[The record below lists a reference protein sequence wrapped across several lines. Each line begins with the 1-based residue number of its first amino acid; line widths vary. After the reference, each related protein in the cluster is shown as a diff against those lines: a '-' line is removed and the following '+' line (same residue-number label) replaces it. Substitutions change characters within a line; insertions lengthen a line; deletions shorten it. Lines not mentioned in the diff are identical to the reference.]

1 MVVAAVVAAW
11 AACSAAETD
20 DPMRHPV
27 WKYLLATAILFAA
40 VLSMPLTT
48 RKSVPEY
55 PPQTLRCVIDL
66 KGEPVRGL
74 TVGMNKIILREFA
87 DDHQLKLEFITPAD
101 STDYL
106 DSLREGAVDLLVM
119 YRADSL
125 HADGFISTIPY
136 RDSTVW
142 VLQEDHGREVRLLN
156 AWIAQM
162 NGNGGI
168 GKIGKNYLRRVGSS
182 LTSISPYD
190 ALVKKNADEMGW
202 DWRLLSAMIYHE
214 SKFINESCSD
224 KGAVGL
230 MQIHNELYSVD
241 TLLDPAVNISIGT
254 KYLTYLSNM
263 FAEHGADSVECLKF
277 ALAAYNCGE
286 GNVLKCIRTA
296 EELGVDPTRWDS
308 IVTIIPKVP
317 NFHGKQTIAYVR
329 EVLDTYDEYA
339 EVYPR

>member
-1 MVVAAVVAAW
+1 MRHPFWKYLLVTVLVVAAVVAA
-11 AACSAAETD
+11 
-20 DPMRHPV
+20 PR
-27 WKYLLATAILFAA
+27 
-40 VLSMPLTT
+40 TT
-48 RKSVPEY
+48 RISPIER
-55 PPQTLRCVIDL
+55 PMQTLRCVIDL

-87 DDHQLKLEFITPAD
+87 DDHKLNLAFITPAD
-101 STDYL
+101 SADYL
-106 DSLREGAVDLLVM
+106 DSLREGTVDLLVM

-125 HADGFISTIPY
+125 HADGFISTLPY

-142 VLQEDHGREVRLLN
+142 VLRDDRHADIRRLN
-156 AWIAQM
+156 AWISEM
-162 NGNGGI
+162 NGNGGMYRI
-168 GKIGKNYLRRVGSS
+168 GRTYQRRVGSS

-190 ALVKKNADEMGW
+190 DIVKRNADAMGW

-230 MQIHNELYSVD
+230 MQIHNERYSVD
-241 TLLDPAVNISIGT
+241 TLLIPEVNISIGT
-254 KYLTYLSNM
+254 KYLTYLSHM

-308 IVTIIPKVP
+308 IVSIIPEVP
-317 NFHGKQTIAYVR
+317 GFHGKQTIAYVR
-329 EVLDTYDEYA
+329 EVLDTYGEYS

>member
-1 MVVAAVVAAW
+1 
-11 AACSAAETD
+11 
-20 DPMRHPV
+20 MRHPV
-27 WKYLLATAILFAA
+27 WKYILVTALVAA
-40 VLSMPLTT
+40 AALSMPLTT
-48 RKSVPEY
+48 RQLALEY

-87 DDHQLKLEFITPAD
+87 DDHTA
-101 STDYL
+101 DYL
-106 DSLREGAVDLLVM
+106 DSLLEGAVDLLVM

-125 HADGFISTIPY
+125 HADGFISTIPF

-142 VLQEDHGREVRLLN
+142 VLRDDRHAETRRLN
-156 AWIAQM
+156 AWIAVM

-168 GKIGKNYLRRVGSS
+168 RKMDRNYKRRVGSS

-190 ALVKKNADEMGW
+190 AIVKKNAAEMGW

-224 KGAVGL
+224 RGAVGL
-230 MQIHNELYSVD
+230 MQIRNDRYSVD
-241 TLLDPAVNISIGT
+241 TLLDPAVNVSIGT
-254 KYLTYLSNM
+254 KYLTYLSGM
-263 FAEHGADSVECLKF
+263 FAEHGADSLECLKF

-296 EELGVDPTRWDS
+296 EEKGVDPTRWDN
-308 IVTIIPKVP
+308 IVSIIPEVP
-317 NFHGKQTIAYVR
+317 GFHGKQTIAYVR
-329 EVLDTYDEYA
+329 EVLDTYEEYS

>member
-1 MVVAAVVAAW
+1 M
-11 AACSAAETD
+11 
-20 DPMRHPV
+20 HPF
-27 WKYLLATAILFAA
+27 WKYLLVTVLVVTAA
-40 VLSMPLTT
+40 VAAPLTT
-48 RKSVPEY
+48 RRSVLEY

-87 DDHQLKLEFITPAD
+87 DDHRLELEFITPAD

-125 HADGFISTIPY
+125 HADGFISTLPF

-142 VLQEDHGREVRLLN
+142 VLRDDRHAEVRLLN
-156 AWIAQM
+156 SWIAEM

-168 GKIGKNYLRRVGSS
+168 RKIGRTYLRRVGSS

-190 ALVKKNADEMGW
+190 DLVKKNADAMGW

-214 SKFINESCSD
+214 SKFVNESCSD

-230 MQIHNELYSVD
+230 MQIRNDNFSVD

-254 KYLTYLSNM
+254 KYLTYLSGM
-263 FAEHGADSVECLKF
+263 FAQHGADSVECLKF

-296 EELGVDPTRWDS
+296 EELGVDPTRWDN
-308 IVTIIPKVP
+308 IVSIIPEVP
-317 NFHGKQTIAYVR
+317 GFHGKQTIAYVR
-329 EVLDTYDEYA
+329 EVLDTYEEYS

>member
-1 MVVAAVVAAW
+1 M
-11 AACSAAETD
+11 
-20 DPMRHPV
+20 HPF
-27 WKYLLATAILFAA
+27 WKYLVAVALVVATIIAA
-40 VLSMPLTT
+40 PRTT
-48 RKSVPEY
+48 RQLALEY
-55 PPQTLRCVIDL
+55 PPRTLRCVIDL

-87 DDHQLKLEFITPAD
+87 DDHKLDLEFITPTD
-101 STDYL
+101 SADYL
-106 DSLREGAVDLLVM
+106 DSLLEGTVDLLVM

-142 VLQEDHGREVRLLN
+142 VLREDRHAETRRLN
-156 AWIAQM
+156 AWISEM

-168 GKIGKNYLRRVGSS
+168 YRIGRTYQRRVGSS

-190 ALVKKNADEMGW
+190 DLVKRNADAMGW

-230 MQIHNELYSVD
+230 MQINNPLYSVD
-241 TLLDPAVNISIGT
+241 
-254 KYLTYLSNM
+254 LTYLSGM

-286 GNVLKCIRTA
+286 GNVLKCIKTA
-296 EELGVDPTRWDS
+296 EELGVDPTRWDN
-308 IVTIIPKVP
+308 IVSIIPEVP
-317 NFHGKQTIAYVR
+317 GFHGKQTIAYVR
-329 EVLDTYDEYA
+329 EVLDTYNEYS

>member
-1 MVVAAVVAAW
+1 
-11 AACSAAETD
+11 
-20 DPMRHPV
+20 MRHPF
-27 WKYLLATAILFAA
+27 WKYLLITALVVAATVAA
-40 VLSMPLTT
+40 PLTT
-48 RKSVPEY
+48 RQSALEY
-55 PPQTLRCVIDL
+55 PLQTLRCVIDL
-66 KGEPVRGL
+66 KGEPIRGL

-87 DDHQLKLEFITPAD
+87 DDHGLELEFITPTD
-101 STDYL
+101 SSDYL

-125 HADGFISTIPY
+125 HADGFISTLPF

-142 VLQEDHGREVRLLN
+142 VLRDDRHAEVRLLN
-156 AWIAQM
+156 AWIAEM

-168 GKIGKNYLRRVGSS
+168 RKLGRTYLRRVGTSM
-182 LTSISPYD
+182 TSISPYD
-190 ALVKKNADEMGW
+190 DIVKRNADEMGW

-230 MQIHNELYSVD
+230 MQINNESYSVD
-241 TLLDPAVNISIGT
+241 TLLIPEVNISIGT
-254 KYLTYLSNM
+254 KYLTYLSRM

-296 EELGVDPTRWDS
+296 EELGVDPTRWDN
-308 IVTIIPKVP
+308 IVSVIPEVP

-329 EVLDTYDEYA
+329 EVLDTYEDYS

>member
-1 MVVAAVVAAW
+1 MKR
-11 AACSAAETD
+11 ST
-20 DPMRHPV
+20 
-27 WKYLLATAILFAA
+27 WKYLLVTAIVLVAALF
-40 VLSMPLTT
+40 MPLSI
-48 RKSVPEY
+48 RKSTVEN
-55 PPQTLRCVIDL
+55 PPLTLRCVIDL

-87 DDHQLKLEFITPAD
+87 DDHHLELEFITPAD
-101 STDYL
+101 STRYL
-106 DSLREGAVDLLVM
+106 DSLRDGTVDLLVM

-142 VLQEDHGREVRLLN
+142 VLREDRGREVRLLN
-156 AWIAQM
+156 NWIAQM

-168 GKIGKNYLRRVGSS
+168 GKIGKTYLRRVGSS

-190 ALVKKNADEMGW
+190 HIVKQNANALGW
-202 DWRLLSAMIYHE
+202 DWRLLSAIIYHE

-230 MQIHNELYSVD
+230 MQIRNDNYSVD
-241 TLLDPAVNISIGT
+241 TLLDPAVNVSIGT
-254 KYLTYLSNM
+254 KYLSYLSNM
-263 FAEHGADSVECLKF
+263 FADRGADSLECLKLT
-277 ALAAYNCGE
+277 LAAYNCGE

-296 EELGVDPTRWDS
+296 EDLGVDPTRWDS
-308 IVTIIPKVP
+308 IVSIIPQVP
-317 NFHGKQTIAYVR
+317 GFHGKQTIAYVR

>member
-1 MVVAAVVAAW
+1 
-11 AACSAAETD
+11 
-20 DPMRHPV
+20 MRHPL
-27 WKYLLATAILFAA
+27 WKYLLATALLFAA

-48 RKSVPEY
+48 RHPVPEY
-55 PPQTLRCVIDL
+55 PPRTLRCVIDL

-74 TVGMNKIILREFA
+74 TVGMNRIILREFA
-87 DDHQLKLEFITPAD
+87 DDHSLDLEFITPAD

-106 DSLREGAVDLLVM
+106 DSLRDGAVDLLVM

-125 HADGFISTIPY
+125 HTDGFISTIPY

-142 VLQEDHGREVRLLN
+142 VLRDDRHTEIRRLN
-156 AWIAQM
+156 AWISEM

-168 GKIGKNYLRRVGSS
+168 RKLGRNYQRRVGSS

-190 ALVKKNADEMGW
+190 ALVKKNANEQGW
-202 DWRLLSAMIYHE
+202 DWRLLSAIIYHE

-230 MQIHNELYSVD
+230 MQINNPNYSVD
-241 TLLDPAVNISIGT
+241 TLLDPALNIAIGT
-254 KYLTYLSNM
+254 KYLSYLSDM
-263 FAEHGADSVECLKF
+263 FAEHSADSVERLKF

-286 GNVLKCIRTA
+286 GNLLKCIRAA
-296 EELGVDPTRWDS
+296 EERGVDPTRWDS
-308 IVTIIPKVP
+308 IVSVIPEVP
-317 NFHGKQTIAYVR
+317 GFHGKQTIAYVR

>member
-1 MVVAAVVAAW
+1 
-11 AACSAAETD
+11 
-20 DPMRHPV
+20 MRHPV
-27 WKYLLATAILFAA
+27 WKYLLVTALVVAAA
-40 VLSMPLTT
+40 VAAPLTT
-48 RKSVPEY
+48 RKSPLEY
-55 PPQTLRCVIDL
+55 PMQTLRCVIDL

-87 DDHQLKLEFITPAD
+87 DDHKLNLSFITPAD
-101 STDYL
+101 SADYL
-106 DSLREGAVDLLVM
+106 DSLREGTVDLLVM

-125 HADGFISTIPY
+125 HTDGFISTLPF

-142 VLQEDHGREVRLLN
+142 VLRDDRHADIRRLN
-156 AWIAQM
+156 AWISEM

-168 GKIGKNYLRRVGSS
+168 YRIGRTYQRRVGSS

-190 ALVKKNADEMGW
+190 DIVKRNAAAMGW

-224 KGAVGL
+224 RGAVGL
-230 MQIHNELYSVD
+230 MQIHNETYSVD
-241 TLLDPAVNISIGT
+241 TLLIPEVNISIGT
-254 KYLTYLSNM
+254 KYLTYLSGM

-286 GNVLKCIRTA
+286 GNVLKCIKTA
-296 EELGVDPTRWDS
+296 EELGVDPTRWDN
-308 IVTIIPKVP
+308 IVSIIPEVP
-317 NFHGKQTIAYVR
+317 GFHGKQTIAYVR
-329 EVLDTYDEYA
+329 EVLDTYNEYS

>member
-1 MVVAAVVAAW
+1 M
-11 AACSAAETD
+11 
-20 DPMRHPV
+20 HPF
-27 WKYLLATAILFAA
+27 WKYLLISVLVVAAA
-40 VLSMPLTT
+40 VAAPLTT
-48 RKSVPEY
+48 RHAALEY

-87 DDHQLKLEFITPAD
+87 DEHRLELEFITPAD

-106 DSLREGAVDLLVM
+106 DSLRAGAVDLLVM

-125 HADGFISTIPY
+125 HADGFISTLPY

-142 VLQEDHGREVRLLN
+142 VLRDDRHAEVRLLN
-156 AWIAQM
+156 AWIAEM

-168 GKIGKNYLRRVGSS
+168 RKIGRTYLRRVGSS

-190 ALVKKNADEMGW
+190 AIVKQNAGEMGW

-224 KGAVGL
+224 KGAVVL
-230 MQIHNELYSVD
+230 MQIHSDRYSVD

-296 EELGVDPTRWDS
+296 EELGVDPTRWDNVVS
-308 IVTIIPKVP
+308 VIPEVP
-317 NFHGKQTIAYVR
+317 GFHGKQTIAYVR
-329 EVLDTYDEYA
+329 EVLDTYEEYS

>member
-1 MVVAAVVAAW
+1 M
-11 AACSAAETD
+11 
-20 DPMRHPV
+20 HPF
-27 WKYLLATAILFAA
+27 WKYLLVTVLVVAAA
-40 VLSMPLTT
+40 VAAPLTT
-48 RKSVPEY
+48 RHAALEY

-66 KGEPVRGL
+66 KGEPIRGL
-74 TVGMNKIILREFA
+74 TVGLNKIILREFA
-87 DDHQLKLEFITPAD
+87 DEHRLKLEFITPTD
-101 STDYL
+101 SSDYL

-125 HADGFISTIPY
+125 HTDGFISTLPY

-142 VLQEDHGREVRLLN
+142 VLRDDRHAEVRLLN
-156 AWIAQM
+156 AWIGEM
-162 NGNGGI
+162 NGKGDIHKLGRT
-168 GKIGKNYLRRVGSS
+168 YLRRVGSS
-182 LTSISPYD
+182 MTSISPYD
-190 ALVKKNADEMGW
+190 DIVKRNADEMGW

-230 MQIHNELYSVD
+230 MQINNENYSVD
-241 TLLDPAVNISIGT
+241 TLLIPEVNISIGT
-254 KYLTYLSNM
+254 KYLTYLSKM

-296 EELGVDPTRWDS
+296 EELGVDPTRWDN
-308 IVTIIPKVP
+308 IVSVIPEVP

-329 EVLDTYDEYA
+329 EVLDTYEEYS

>member
-1 MVVAAVVAAW
+1 
-11 AACSAAETD
+11 
-20 DPMRHPV
+20 MRHPV
-27 WKYLLATAILFAA
+27 WKYLLVTAIVLAA
-40 VLSMPLTT
+40 ALSMPLTT
-48 RKSVPEY
+48 RQLALEY

-87 DDHQLKLEFITPAD
+87 DDHKLKLEFITPAD
-101 STDYL
+101 STNYL
-106 DSLREGAVDLLVM
+106 DSLREGKVDLLVM

-125 HADGFISTIPY
+125 HADDFISTLPF

-142 VLQEDHGREVRLLN
+142 VLRDDRHAEIRRLN
-156 AWIAQM
+156 AWISEM

-168 GKIGKNYLRRVGSS
+168 YRLGRTYQRRVGSS

-190 ALVKKNADEMGW
+190 ALVKQNANAMGW
-202 DWRLLSAMIYHE
+202 DWRLLSAIIYHE

-230 MQIHNELYSVD
+230 MQINNPIYSVD

-254 KYLTYLSNM
+254 KYLTYLSEM
-263 FAEHGADSVECLKF
+263 FAGHGADSVERLKF

-286 GNVLKCIRTA
+286 GNLLKCIKTA
-296 EELGVDPTRWDS
+296 EDRGVDPTRWDS
-308 IVTIIPKVP
+308 IVSVIPEVP
-317 NFHGKQTIAYVR
+317 GFHGKQTIAYVR
-329 EVLDTYDEYA
+329 EVLDTYNEYS

>member
-1 MVVAAVVAAW
+1 
-11 AACSAAETD
+11 
-20 DPMRHPV
+20 MRHPV
-27 WKYLLATAILFAA
+27 WKYLLVTAIVLAA
-40 VLSMPLTT
+40 ALSMPLTT
-48 RKSVPEY
+48 RQLALEY
-55 PPQTLRCVIDL
+55 PPQTLRCVIYL

-87 DDHQLKLEFITPAD
+87 DDHALKLEFITPAD
-101 STDYL
+101 STDCL
-106 DSLREGAVDLLVM
+106 DSLRCGAVDLLVM

-125 HADGFISTIPY
+125 HTDGFISTIPY

-142 VLQEDHGREVRLLN
+142 VLRDDRHAETRRLN
-156 AWIAQM
+156 AWIAEM

-168 GKIGKNYLRRVGSS
+168 RKLGRNYQRRVGSS

-190 ALVKKNADEMGW
+190 ALVKQNADAMGW

-214 SKFINESCSD
+214 SKFVNESCSD

-230 MQIHNELYSVD
+230 MQIRNDRYSVD

-286 GNVLKCIRTA
+286 GNVLKCIKTA
-296 EELGVDPTRWDS
+296 EDLGVDPTRWDN
-308 IVTIIPKVP
+308 IVSVIPEVP
-317 NFHGKQTIAYVR
+317 GFHGKQTIAYVR
-329 EVLDTYDEYA
+329 EVLDTYNEYS

>member
-1 MVVAAVVAAW
+1 M
-11 AACSAAETD
+11 
-20 DPMRHPV
+20 HPF
-27 WKYLLATAILFAA
+27 WKYLLITVLVVAAA
-40 VLSMPLTT
+40 VAAPLTT
-48 RKSVPEY
+48 RHSVMEY

-87 DDHQLKLEFITPAD
+87 DDHALELQFITPAD

-106 DSLREGAVDLLVM
+106 DSLREGTVDLLVM

-125 HADGFISTIPY
+125 HANGFISTLPY

-142 VLQEDHGREVRLLN
+142 VLRDDRHAEVRRLN
-156 AWIAQM
+156 AWIAEM

-168 GKIGKNYLRRVGSS
+168 RKLGRTYLRRVGTSM
-182 LTSISPYD
+182 TSISPYD
-190 ALVKKNADEMGW
+190 DIVKRNADEMGW

-230 MQIHNELYSVD
+230 MQINNERFSVD
-241 TLLDPAVNISIGT
+241 TLLIPEVNISIGT
-254 KYLTYLSNM
+254 KYLTYLSGM
-263 FAEHGADSVECLKF
+263 FAQHGADSVECLKF

-296 EELGVDPTRWDS
+296 EELGVDPTRWDN
-308 IVTIIPKVP
+308 IVSIIPEVP
-317 NFHGKQTIAYVR
+317 GFHGKQTIAYVR
-329 EVLDTYDEYA
+329 EVLDTYEEYS

>member
-1 MVVAAVVAAW
+1 
-11 AACSAAETD
+11 
-20 DPMRHPV
+20 MRHPV
-27 WKYLLATAILFAA
+27 WKYVLVTALVVAA
-40 VLSMPLTT
+40 ALSMPLTT
-48 RKSVPEY
+48 RQLALEY

-87 DDHQLKLEFITPAD
+87 DDHALKLEFITPAD
-101 STDYL
+101 SADYL
-106 DSLREGAVDLLVM
+106 DSLLEGAVDLLVM

-125 HADGFISTIPY
+125 HADGFISTIPF

-142 VLQEDHGREVRLLN
+142 VLRDDRHAETRRLN
-156 AWIAQM
+156 AWIAVM

-168 GKIGKNYLRRVGSS
+168 RKMDRNYRRRVGSS

-190 ALVKKNADEMGW
+190 DIVKRNADEMGW
-202 DWRLLSAMIYHE
+202 DWRLLSAIIYHE

-230 MQIHNELYSVD
+230 MQIRNERYSVD
-241 TLLDPAVNISIGT
+241 TLLDPAVNVSIGT
-254 KYLTYLSNM
+254 KYLTYLSR
-263 FAEHGADSVECLKF
+263 
-277 ALAAYNCGE
+277 E
-286 GNVLKCIRTA
+286 GNLLKCIRTA
-296 EELGVDPTRWDS
+296 EEKGVDPTRWDE
-308 IVTIIPKVP
+308 IVTIIPDVP
-317 NFHGKQTIAYVR
+317 GFHGKQTIAYVR

>member
-1 MVVAAVVAAW
+1 M
-11 AACSAAETD
+11 
-20 DPMRHPV
+20 HPF
-27 WKYLLATAILFAA
+27 WKYLLVTVLVVAAA
-40 VLSMPLTT
+40 VAAPLTT
-48 RKSVPEY
+48 RHSALEY

-87 DDHQLKLEFITPAD
+87 DEHKLELEFITPAD

-125 HADGFISTIPY
+125 HADGFISTLPY

-142 VLQEDHGREVRLLN
+142 VLRDDRHAEVRLLN
-156 AWIAQM
+156 AWIAEM

-168 GKIGKNYLRRVGSS
+168 RKIGRTYLRRVGSS

-190 ALVKKNADEMGW
+190 RIVKQNADEMGW

-214 SKFINESCSD
+214 SKFVNESCSD

-230 MQIHNELYSVD
+230 MQINNERYSVD
-241 TLLDPAVNISIGT
+241 TLLIPEVNISIGT
-254 KYLTYLSNM
+254 KYLTYLSKM

-277 ALAAYNCGE
+277 ALAAFNCGE

-308 IVTIIPKVP
+308 VVTVIPEVP
-317 NFHGKQTIAYVR
+317 GFHGKQTIAYVR
-329 EVLDTYDEYA
+329 EVLDTYGEYS

>member
-1 MVVAAVVAAW
+1 M
-11 AACSAAETD
+11 
-20 DPMRHPV
+20 HPF
-27 WKYLLATAILFAA
+27 WKYLLVTVLVVAAA
-40 VLSMPLTT
+40 VAAPLTT
-48 RKSVPEY
+48 RHAALEY

-74 TVGMNKIILREFA
+74 TVGLNKIILREFA
-87 DDHQLKLEFITPAD
+87 DDHRLKLEFITPAD

-106 DSLREGAVDLLVM
+106 DSLRAGAVELLVM

-125 HADGFISTIPY
+125 HADGFISTLPY

-142 VLQEDHGREVRLLN
+142 VLRDDRHAEVRRLN
-156 AWIAQM
+156 AWIAEM

-168 GKIGKNYLRRVGSS
+168 RKLGRTYLRRVGTSM
-182 LTSISPYD
+182 TSISPYD
-190 ALVKKNADEMGW
+190 DIVKRNADEMGW

-230 MQIHNELYSVD
+230 MQINNENYSVD
-241 TLLDPAVNISIGT
+241 TLLIPEVNISIGT
-254 KYLTYLSNM
+254 KYLTYLSKM

-277 ALAAYNCGE
+277 ALAAFNCGE

-308 IVTIIPKVP
+308 IVSIIPEVP
-317 NFHGKQTIAYVR
+317 GFHGKQTIAYVR
-329 EVLDTYDEYA
+329 EVLDTYGEYS

>member
-1 MVVAAVVAAW
+1 MKR
-11 AACSAAETD
+11 ST
-20 DPMRHPV
+20 
-27 WKYLLATAILFAA
+27 WKYLLVTAIVLVAALF
-40 VLSMPLTT
+40 MPLTI
-48 RKSVPEY
+48 RKSTVEN
-55 PPQTLRCVIDL
+55 PPLTLRCVIDL

-87 DDHQLKLEFITPAD
+87 DDHHLELEFITPAD
-101 STDYL
+101 STRYL
-106 DSLREGAVDLLVM
+106 DSLRDGTVDLLVM

-142 VLQEDHGREVRLLN
+142 VLREDRGREVRLLN
-156 AWIAQM
+156 NWIAQM

-168 GKIGKNYLRRVGSS
+168 GKIGKTYLRRVGSS

-190 ALVKKNADEMGW
+190 HIVKQNANALGW
-202 DWRLLSAMIYHE
+202 DWRLLSAIIYHE

-230 MQIHNELYSVD
+230 MQIHNERYSVD

-254 KYLTYLSNM
+254 KYLTYLSGM

-308 IVTIIPKVP
+308 IVSIIPQVP
-317 NFHGKQTIAYVR
+317 GFHGKQTIAYVR

>member
-1 MVVAAVVAAW
+1 M
-11 AACSAAETD
+11 
-20 DPMRHPV
+20 HPF
-27 WKYLLATAILFAA
+27 WKYLLVTLLVVAAA
-40 VLSMPLTT
+40 VAAPLTT
-48 RKSVPEY
+48 RHAALEY

-87 DDHQLKLEFITPAD
+87 DEHQLELRFITPTD

-125 HADGFISTIPY
+125 HADGFISTLPY

-142 VLQEDHGREVRLLN
+142 VLRDDKHAEVRLLN
-156 AWIAQM
+156 SWIAEM

-168 GKIGKNYLRRVGSS
+168 RKIGRTYLRRVGSS

-190 ALVKKNADEMGW
+190 DLVKKNAEAMGW

-230 MQIHNELYSVD
+230 MQIRNDNFSVD

-254 KYLTYLSNM
+254 KYLTYLSGM
-263 FAEHGADSVECLKF
+263 FAQHGADSVECLKF

-296 EELGVDPTRWDS
+296 EELGVDPTRWDN
-308 IVTIIPKVP
+308 IVSIIPEVP
-317 NFHGKQTIAYVR
+317 GFHGKQTIAYVR
-329 EVLDTYDEYA
+329 EVLDTYEEYS

>member
-1 MVVAAVVAAW
+1 
-11 AACSAAETD
+11 
-20 DPMRHPV
+20 MRHPV
-27 WKYLLATAILFAA
+27 WKYLLVTAIVLAA
-40 VLSMPLTT
+40 ALSMPLTT
-48 RKSVPEY
+48 RQLALEY

-87 DDHQLKLEFITPAD
+87 DDHKLKLEFITPAD
-101 STDYL
+101 STNYL
-106 DSLREGAVDLLVM
+106 DSLREGKVDLLVM

-125 HADGFISTIPY
+125 HADDFISTLPF

-142 VLQEDHGREVRLLN
+142 VLRDDRHAEIRRLN
-156 AWIAQM
+156 AWISEM

-168 GKIGKNYLRRVGSS
+168 YRLGRTYQRRVGSS

-190 ALVKKNADEMGW
+190 ALVKQNANAMGW
-202 DWRLLSAMIYHE
+202 DWRLLSAIIYHE

-230 MQIHNELYSVD
+230 MQINNPIYSVD

-263 FAEHGADSVECLKF
+263 FSEHGADSVERLKF

-286 GNVLKCIRTA
+286 GNLLKCIKTA
-296 EELGVDPTRWDS
+296 EDRGVDPTRWDS
-308 IVTIIPKVP
+308 IVSVIPEVP
-317 NFHGKQTIAYVR
+317 GFHGKQTIAYVR
-329 EVLDTYDEYA
+329 EVLDTYNEYS